1 MRFILLVNVFL
12 RFVSASFLCSI
23 LLFLLARQLFVTLSL
38 FLFVISPCILA
49 TKNPN
54 IFHISFW
61 IYRIYECL
69 ALVYS
74 RFSSNGSHC
83 VALQQKWQI
92 TILRGIRTA
101 TQTYQLDVS
110 LFSAATQLLTVFQS
124 EIFWRRDFDSVH
136 QNKGGVCQNNC
147 VIMLKNDA
155 YRYFC
160 YHGECDN
167 QRHAA
172 FQTEYYSLPKLW
184 YSGHFLS
191 ACKYSSRRSVSF
203 LHSLCHCI
211 LFFSFSSLVCAP
223 SQFHIFPLFGFW
235 YWKHLLCTM
244 LTLLSFDTHRYRE
257 WMRQTTTTTAK
268 LYIYNIHAGKQF
280 IARQKSMCNN
290 CEIPILSILYNVHS
304 TLNVREILRQSFAT
318 KMNYCLCVEPGGPME
333 KKCRIF
339 AKIEMDLQQQ

>member
-92 TILRGIRTA
+92 TILRGIWTA

-110 LFSAATQLLTVFQS
+110 LFLAATQLLTVFQS

-136 QNKGGVCQNNC
+136 QNKGGGE
-147 VIMLKNDA
+147 KN
-155 YRYFC
+155 
-160 YHGECDN
+160 
-167 QRHAA
+167 
-172 FQTEYYSLPKLW
+172 
-184 YSGHFLS
+184 
-191 ACKYSSRRSVSF
+191 
-203 LHSLCHCI
+203 
-211 LFFSFSSLVCAP
+211 
-223 SQFHIFPLFGFW
+223 
-235 YWKHLLCTM
+235 
-244 LTLLSFDTHRYRE
+244 
-257 WMRQTTTTTAK
+257 
-268 LYIYNIHAGKQF
+268 
-280 IARQKSMCNN
+280 
-290 CEIPILSILYNVHS
+290 
-304 TLNVREILRQSFAT
+304 
-318 KMNYCLCVEPGGPME
+318 
-333 KKCRIF
+333 
-339 AKIEMDLQQQ
+339 AKIIV